1 VSEQLPLKSMR
12 NLIIIL
18 IALIPILSG
27 CKKEKE
33 KDPYMQI
40 REIAWNYLNDDVK
53 STVNVDWK
61 KAPVTETTFNGV
73 SAYSVTFNTSLDHLL
88 GPITV
93 YVSTSSKGVLGQD
106 LRD

>member
-1 VSEQLPLKSMR
+1 MKIIV
-12 NLIIIL
+12 IIL
-18 IALIPILSG
+18 LALIPLISG
-27 CKKEKE
+27 CKKDCET
-33 KDPYMQI
+33 DPNMQI
-40 REIAWNYLNDDVK
+40 REIAWNYLNDEVK
-53 STVNVDWK
+53 STVNVDWR

-93 YVSTSSKGVLGQD
+93 YVSASEKVVLGQD

>member
-1 VSEQLPLKSMR
+1 
-12 NLIIIL
+12 
-18 IALIPILSG
+18 LIPILSG
-27 CKKEKE
+27 CKKENQE
-33 KDPYMQI
+33 DPDMQI
-40 REIAWNYLNDDVK
+40 REIAWNYLNDDLK

-93 YVSTSSKGVLGQD
+93 YVSASEKVALGQD